1 MADHPAA
8 GAVIVTG
15 AASGIG
21 RACVEKLLGLGRTVA
36 AVDIA
41 ALPEAM
47 LRANAKSPGE
57 MLPLKGD
64 VSVLEDCRRVVAETA
79 ARFGRIQGLI
89 HCAAAHS
96 VATWEEL
103 EPEEFDRILR
113 VNVTGSFLIAK
124 AAAEHMKAN
133 GGGAIVL
140 TGSGSINSGG
150 VGGHGRG
157 GPAYV
162 ASKGAILALNRS
174 LARSLGPHGIRVNT
188 VAPGATST
196 AMTADYDETALKA
209 VANRTILNRIGKPEE
224 IAAVAAFLISDEARY
239 MTGEMVNVNGGGSFG
254 T

>member
-1 MADHPAA
+1 MSNA

-21 RACVEKLLGLGRTVA
+21 RACVEKLILAGRDVGA
-36 AVDIA
+36 ADIA

-47 LRANAKSPGE
+47 VRANTASAGR
-57 MLPLKGD
+57 MLALRGNIASQD
-64 VSVLEDCRRVVAETA
+64 DCRRMVSETA
-79 ARFGRIQGLI
+79 ARFGRIQGLV

-96 VATWEEL
+96 VATWEDL
-103 EPEEFDRILR
+103 EPEEFNRILSI
-113 VNVTGSFLIAK
+113 NVTGSFLIAK

-140 TGSGSINSGG
+140 TGSGSINAGG

-162 ASKGAILALNRS
+162 SSKGAILALNRS
-174 LARSLGPHGIRVNT
+174 LARSFGPHGIRVNS
-188 VAPGATST
+188 VAPGATET
-196 AMTADYDETALKA
+196 AMTADYDQDALA
-209 VANRTILNRIGKPEE
+209 GVASRTILKRIGRPEE